1 VAIKGQNAVRL
12 SSLHDFFRGSF
23 SETSTDICIPLKP
36 DMVRRY
42 AFWGSVDIRPTTV
55 KGLKSQH
62 ARKKARMGIFQ
73 PNWREIK
80 VNAMLA
86 EKIGCGRNLVVEYGQ
101 RKSFFVAEG
110 LVDVTDSHERCR
122 KWQISRKR
130 GYLTTTSLLTS
141 AITFCR
147 V

>member
-1 VAIKGQNAVRL
+1 MTVIAGGQRGYKRPKCRSSFIA

-101 RKSFFVAEG
+101 GKSFLWLKDSSMSRTVTNAAENG
-110 LVDVTDSHERCR
+110 
-122 KWQISRKR
+122 K
-130 GYLTTTSLLTS
+130 YLGKGG
-141 AITFCR
+141 I
-147 V
+147 